1 MRLRGKEKRGEGR
14 AYEEERDFGN
24 RLRAGEE
31 GKTEVEREK
40 KKKKRK
46 KIMTKNK

>member
-1 MRLRGKEKRGEGR
+1 MRGKKKRGEGR
-14 AYEEERDFGN
+14 AYEEERGFGN
-24 RLRAGEE
+24 RIRVGEE

-46 KIMTKNK
+46 KIMTKRK